1 MNTCTEECS
10 IRGFMQHNNMLII
23 MAFLKRVRATEQKA
37 EKA

>member
-10 IRGFMQHNNMLII
+10 IRGFMRHNHMLIT